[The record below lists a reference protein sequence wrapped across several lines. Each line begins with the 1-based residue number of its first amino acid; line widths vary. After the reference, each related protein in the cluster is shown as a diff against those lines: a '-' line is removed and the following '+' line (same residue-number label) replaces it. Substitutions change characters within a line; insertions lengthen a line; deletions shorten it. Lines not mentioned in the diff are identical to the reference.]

1 MGGVSRRGL
10 TPVLNFGFG
19 VMTETAEGLV
29 MDCMC
34 DGEAKVLLV
43 VTGLAEVSIECDEED
58 LIDLNFDLASMRP
71 AHDFTPGTS
80 AQIVGAGD
88 TGG

>member
-10 TPVLNFGFG
+10 TPVLTFGFG

-34 DGEAKVLLV
+34 DEEAKVLLI
-43 VTGLAEVSIECDEED
+43 VTGLGEVNIECDEEE
-58 LIDLNFDLASMRP
+58 LIDLHFVLASMSP
-71 AHDFTPGTS
+71 AHNFFPETS
-80 AQIVGAGD
+80 VQVVGADGA
-88 TGG
+88 GS